1 MNSNGNTFSYLLAKE
16 VLMNKAHYNVTGLR
30 NNQIKTQV
38 KNVLDELDGVKKVNV
53 DLGRGSIEVDY
64 NESTDES
71 AIRNGIEHVGCKIEL

>member
-1 MNSNGNTFSYLLAKE
+1 
-16 VLMNKAHYNVTGLR
+16 MNKAHYNVTGLR